1 MSRYKAY
8 REYKDSGVAWLGRI
22 PPHWAISKL
31 RYKFSFGKGLTI
43 TKENLVEDGI
53 PCVNYGEVH
62 SKFGFEVNPTKH
74 LLKCVDE
81 SYLKAFSNCLLSKG
95 DFVFA
100 DTSEDLDG
108 SGNFTQL
115 TSDTVT
121 FAGYHTIIARPETR
135 KNTRYLAYLFDAKE
149 FRTQIHLAVKGVKVF
164 SITQAILRGADIWLP
179 SDDEQKNIA
188 AFLDHETA
196 KIDDLIE
203 KQQRLIELL
212 KEKRQAVI
220 SHAVTKGL
228 NPNAPMKDSGVE
240 WLGEVP
246 AHWEAKRIKNL
257 SVVKRGAS
265 PRPIDDPKY
274 FDDDGEYAWVRIADV
289 SSSGMFLTSTT
300 QRLSSLGSSLSV
312 KLEPNQLF
320 VSIAGTVGKPCL
332 TTFKACIHD
341 GFVYFP
347 ELLIDNKFLYYIFA
361 AGEAYLG
368 LGKMGTQLNLNTETV
383 GGITIGVPP
392 ADEIMAIIKFI
403 EQATAKYDG
412 LISNAERLIEL
423 AQERRTALISA
434 AVTGKIDVRDWQPAA
449 AQEAAGVEC

>member
-1 MSRYKAY
+1 MQGDIPYWGANSVVGYVR
-8 REYKDSGVAWLGRI
+8 DWL
-22 PPHWAISKL
+22 
-31 RYKFSFGKGLTI
+31 FDD
-43 TKENLVEDGI
+43 ELVLLGEDGAPFFEPNRDVAFHVSGKI
-53 PCVNYGEVH
+53 WPNNHVH
-62 SKFGFEVNPTKH
+62 VLMPNKKLFFAKYLTYCLN
-74 LLKCVDE
+74 CVDY
-81 SYLKAFSNCLLSKG
+81 YLYITGSTRDKLNQSDMNNITLRMC
-95 DFVFA
+95 
-100 DTSEDLDG
+100 DL
-108 SGNFTQL
+108 
-115 TSDTVT
+115 
-121 FAGYHTIIARPETR
+121 H
-135 KNTRYLAYLFDAKE
+135 
-149 FRTQIHLAVKGVKVF
+149 
-164 SITQAILRGADIWLP
+164 
-179 SDDEQKNIA
+179 EQQKIA

-196 KIDDLIE
+196 KIDALIE

-228 NPNAPMKDSGVE
+228 NPNVPMKDSGVE

-265 PRPIDDPKY
+265 PRPIDEPKY

-392 ADEIMAIIKFI
+392 ADEIMVIIKFI

-434 AVTGKIDVRDWQPAA
+434 AVTGKIDVRDWQAA
-449 AQEAAGVEC
+449 A